1 MCSVRVWQIFL
12 SMRSRQRVG
21 GWWVWVVGGGRK
33 CVFFLGG
40 VGVGKLFC
48 CLFARRS
55 RKLWKVLPGS
65 VVGSPNLCAF
75 PPFWPGCG
83 HWPGRLLLAMLP
95 STARENGVSLVL
107 GTKPD
112 GKLSHSSGEGRR
124 DAPTPD
130 LHASMWVSL
139 LGAECAGAECA
150 GVVGTPRWTPCGVVR
165 RYASPGSDGFPR
177 PPPTRIVSSTLLP
190 FFLTE
195 FGATRLPKST
205 HACRRKW
212 HGLCG
217 PSCRCLPGLPPAS
230 QMALQQ
236 PGQIPDPNQTRSP
249 PLPEGRNLE
258 ESGESL
264 PGESAGGSGRE
275 RGWIRPRCSIAL
287 ASRTANPDAPTAT
300 TPAPDVNHVAFP
312 LPRSPPSHR
321 LALAPSSFPA
331 TGLLS
336 KQHTGGSSSYGP
348 SGPASGKVP
357 GHGTRTCPSP
367 PPLPPSP
374 SALSAPIRPRPLFA
388 RNSRPRRPCP
398 LPRCLQ
404 WQKVPAVMVPV
415 PRGSLWRRRA
425 SRAEMHRRGTIVVPQ
440 SNAISAAD
448 LRIAAPTQRGSLSPE
463 GTHPTTNTPLPR
475 GLCAHGGHRWRQE
488 MPFVVW

>member
-21 GWWVWVVGGGRK
+21 RWWVWVVGGGRK

-165 RYASPGSDGFPR
+165 RYASPGSDRFPR
-177 PPPTRIVSSTLLP
+177 PPPTRRVSSTLLP
-190 FFLTE
+190 FFERVRCDAAGPNQLTRAA
-195 FGATRLPKST
+195 GSGTACVGQVAA
-205 HACRRKW
+205 ACRGCPRPAKWRCSSLGRSRTQTQPEAHPCRK
-212 HGLCG
+212 GG
-217 PSCRCLPGLPPAS
+217 ISRRAGISCRERARV
-230 QMALQQ
+230 
-236 PGQIPDPNQTRSP
+236 D
-249 PLPEGRNLE
+249 
-258 ESGESL
+258 
-264 PGESAGGSGRE
+264 PGESAGGSGR
-275 RGWIRPRCSIAL
+275 
-287 ASRTANPDAPTAT
+287 
-300 TPAPDVNHVAFP
+300 
-312 LPRSPPSHR
+312 
-321 LALAPSSFPA
+321 
-331 TGLLS
+331 
-336 KQHTGGSSSYGP
+336 
-348 SGPASGKVP
+348 
-357 GHGTRTCPSP
+357 
-367 PPLPPSP
+367 
-374 SALSAPIRPRPLFA
+374 
-388 RNSRPRRPCP
+388 
-398 LPRCLQ
+398 
-404 WQKVPAVMVPV
+404 
-415 PRGSLWRRRA
+415 
-425 SRAEMHRRGTIVVPQ
+425 
-440 SNAISAAD
+440 
-448 LRIAAPTQRGSLSPE
+448 AAP
-463 GTHPTTNTPLPR
+463 
-475 GLCAHGGHRWRQE
+475 
-488 MPFVVW
+488 